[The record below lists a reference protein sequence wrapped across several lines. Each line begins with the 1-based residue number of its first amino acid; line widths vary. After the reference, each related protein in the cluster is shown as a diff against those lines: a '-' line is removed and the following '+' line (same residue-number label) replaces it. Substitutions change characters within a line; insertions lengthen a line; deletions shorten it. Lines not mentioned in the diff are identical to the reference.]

1 MALRGVS
8 CRRRAAGNRHRRPA
22 GRRGAESPDLPL
34 ESRYRAYGAKYGAY
48 RVRPR
53 ASVQPPAREHGCRYL
68 GLEESSDWNALQAR
82 ARNAHPLLDERIN
95 KCDPTAEQPL
105 CI

>member
-1 MALRGVS
+1 M
-8 CRRRAAGNRHRRPA
+8 
-22 GRRGAESPDLPL
+22 E
-34 ESRYRAYGAKYGAY
+34 E
-48 RVRPR
+48 PR
-53 ASVQPPAREHGCRYL
+53 KEVCGYL
-68 GLEESSDWNALQAR
+68 GLEESSDWEALQAR

>member
-1 MALRGVS
+1 MEAQNVRIRMDDFTNDFIV
-8 CRRRAAGNRHRRPA
+8 
-22 GRRGAESPDLPL
+22 ESPDLPL

-68 GLEESSDWNALQAR
+68 GLEESSDWEALQPR
-82 ARNAHPLLDERIN
+82 GSDHFRRT
-95 KCDPTAEQPL
+95 CTS
-105 CI
+105 